1 MGTYVKGGLS
11 PKGLFPGMYIRAVAV
26 ESIGPGGLMSA
37 GSYVW
42 GGGLR
47 KAALVLVAYA
57 RGFMT
62 GIYVRLLLRKKPSLR

>member
-1 MGTYVKGGLS
+1 
-11 PKGLFPGMYIRAVAV
+11 
-26 ESIGPGGLMSA
+26 MSA
-37 GSYVW
+37 GSYV
-42 GGGLR
+42 GGGVLR

>member
-1 MGTYVKGGLS
+1 
-11 PKGLFPGMYIRAVAV
+11 
-26 ESIGPGGLMSA
+26 MSA

-42 GGGLR
+42 GEGSAQGGF
-47 KAALVLVAYA
+47 AMVLVAYA